1 MTGNNRLIIGISGA
15 SGVIYGIRL
24 LEVLRQDPL
33 IETHLIM
40 TKAAKLTLRLETDY
54 SIQEVEKIA
63 DYVYADSD
71 ISASIASGSYQ
82 TMGMIVAPCSITTMA
97 SIAYSITDS
106 LLVRAADVVQKE
118 GRKLVLLVRETP
130 LHAGHL
136 QGLHEL
142 ALRGVIIMPPVPAFY
157 TRPKTLDDLI
167 NQTVG
172 RTLDL
177 FGIEHDLVKR
187 WEGPPQTT
195 PLD

>member
-1 MTGNNRLIIGISGA
+1 MTESNRLVVGISGA

-54 SIQEVEKIA
+54 AVQDVEKFA
-63 DYVYADSD
+63 DHVYADSD

-82 TMGMIVAPCSITTMA
+82 TMGMIVAPCSITTMS

-118 GRKLVLLVRETP
+118 GRRLVLLIRETP

-136 QGLHEL
+136 RSLRDL

-157 TRPKTLDDLI
+157 PRPKTLDDLI
-167 NQTVG
+167 NHTVG

-177 FGIEHDLVKR
+177 FGIHHNLVKR
-187 WEGPPQTT
+187 WEGPPQPT